1 MNTDYLLVE
10 SVLKGDDKAYE
21 TLILKYQDPIYGFL
35 YKNTFDKED
44 SEDIMQEAFLK
55 AYKNLYKL
63 EDKSNFYHWL
73 FKITIN
79 TMNTHLK
86 KRKKSTVEFDESFEN
101 LKADDK
107 YSPENMLELK
117 EKEKELHKKLS
128 ILKEDQKNII
138 LLKFVHGFSYK
149 EIAEFLKI
157 KEDTVKMKAFRAKK
171 KLYISSG
178 DEIEEGG
185 ILNEV

>member
-1 MNTDYLLVE
+1 MSTDSLLVE
-10 SVLKGDDKAYE
+10 KVLKGDEKAYE
-21 TLILKYQDPIYGFL
+21 TLIVKYQDTIYGFL
-35 YKNTFDKED
+35 YKNNLDKED

-63 EDKSNFYHWL
+63 EDKSSFYHWL

-101 LKADDK
+101 LKSDDK
-107 YSPENMLELK
+107 YNPENMLELK
-117 EKEKELHKKLS
+117 EKERELHRRLS

-157 KEDTVKMKAFRAKK
+157 NEDTVKMKAFRAKK
-171 KLYISSG
+171 KLYFSSG
-178 DEIEEGG
+178 DELEEGG

>member
-1 MNTDYLLVE
+1 MNTDSLLVE
-10 SVLKGDDKAYE
+10 RVLKGDEKAYE
-21 TLILKYQDPIYGFL
+21 TLIVKYQDTIYGFL
-35 YKNTFDKED
+35 YKNTLDKED

-79 TMNTHLK
+79 TMNTHFK
-86 KRKKSTVEFDESFEN
+86 KRKNSTVELDESFEN
-101 LKADDK
+101 VKSDDK
-107 YSPENMLELK
+107 YNPENMLELK
-117 EKEKELHKKLS
+117 EKERELHKRLG
-128 ILKEDQKNII
+128 ILKEDQRNII

-178 DEIEEGG
+178 DELEEGG
-185 ILNEV
+185 VLNEV